1 MNKLLTDLFTIGEGS
16 ETVYSFSKII
26 TAIIILF
33 FLAIMSVEAIE
44 SISLINPMQWG
55 TGMLT
60 ILSGGGVFMYVDKK
74 KL

>member
-1 MNKLLTDLFTIGEGS
+1 MNKLLTDLFTIEKGS
-16 ETVYSFSKII
+16 ERVYSFPKII

-33 FLAIMSVEAIE
+33 FLAIMSVEAME

-55 TGMLT
+55 TGMST
-60 ILSGGGVFMYVDKK
+60 ILLGGGVFMHVDKK